1 MDHSPTSW
9 PAPLRRLAL
18 ELPTSRI
25 GDVAAIGRGDR
36 NVIPLW
42 FGESDLQTPKF
53 ICDAAA
59 AAMHEGHTFYT
70 WQRGI
75 PELRQALADYT
86 NRLYGGRCTA
96 ENITVTGSGMQ
107 AILLSC
113 QTIIEPGDNI
123 VVVSPVWPNIVAA
136 ARVMGGEAREVSL
149 RLVEGK
155 WHLDIDQLNDAID
168 QRTRAIFVNSP
179 GNPTGWTME
188 NDQHAAMLEIARKRN
203 IWIIADEVYARIVYD
218 RPVAPSF
225 LHVAR
230 EGDPLIIVQSFS
242 KPWAMTGWRLG
253 WVTSSNAMGEQL
265 AKLIQFN
272 LSGSPAFLQ
281 FGALTAIEKGESFV
295 AQMVDRCRAG
305 REMVFQRLAANP
317 RIRVARPDAAF
328 YAFLAVDGMKDS
340 LAFASKMVRDAK
352 LGMAPGVAFGRGGE
366 GHLRLCFASAPERM
380 NEALD
385 RFETFLAKN

>member
-1 MDHSPTSW
+1 MNHTPTAW

-25 GDVAAIGRGDR
+25 GDVASIGRGDR
-36 NVIPLW
+36 DVIPLW
-42 FGESDLQTPKF
+42 FGESDLKTPDF
-53 ICDAAA
+53 ICDAAS
-59 AAMHEGHTFYT
+59 AAMHAGHTFYT

-86 NRLYGGRCTA
+86 NRLYRGRCSA
-96 ENITVTGSGMQ
+96 DHITVTGSGMQ

-113 QTIIEPGDNI
+113 QTIVEPGDNV

-136 ARVMGGEAREVSL
+136 IRVMGGEAHEVSL
-149 RLVEGK
+149 RLDEGK
-155 WHLDIDQLNDAID
+155 WHLDLDALNDAID
-168 QRTRAIFVNSP
+168 ERTRAIFVNSP

-188 NDQHAAMLEIARKRN
+188 NDQHAAILEIARRRN

-225 LHVAR
+225 LHVATD
-230 EGDPLIIVQSFS
+230 GDPLIVVQSFS

-253 WVTSSNAMGEQL
+253 WVTSSDAFGEQL

-281 FGALTAIEKGESFV
+281 FGALAAIEKGEGFV

-305 REMVFQRLAANP
+305 REMVFQRLAANR
-317 RIRVARPDAAF
+317 RIRVARADAAF
-328 YAFLAVDGMKDS
+328 YAFLAVDGMTDS

-366 GHLRLCFASAPERM
+366 GHLRLCFASAPERL
-380 NEALD
+380 NQALD
-385 RFETFLAKN
+385 RFENFLAKN

>member
-1 MDHSPTSW
+1 
-9 PAPLRRLAL
+9 
-18 ELPTSRI
+18 
-25 GDVAAIGRGDR
+25 
-36 NVIPLW
+36 
-42 FGESDLQTPKF
+42 
-53 ICDAAA
+53 
-59 AAMHEGHTFYT
+59 
-70 WQRGI
+70 
-75 PELRQALADYT
+75 
-86 NRLYGGRCTA
+86 
-96 ENITVTGSGMQ
+96 
-107 AILLSC
+107 
-113 QTIIEPGDNI
+113 
-123 VVVSPVWPNIVAA
+123 
-136 ARVMGGEAREVSL
+136 
-149 RLVEGK
+149 
-155 WHLDIDQLNDAID
+155 
-168 QRTRAIFVNSP
+168 
-179 GNPTGWTME
+179 
-188 NDQHAAMLEIARKRN
+188 MLFRS
-203 IWIIADEVYARIVYD
+203 YD